1 MLCPKCKGDLETKE
15 HEHIRVERCNRCY
28 GLLLEAYMLNET
40 FAEWMAESFLD
51 VGAASLGKK
60 YDKIDDIVCPFCNVA
75 MDKIEDPVQTHIW
88 MESCP
93 QCSRVFLDAGELT
106 DLKHETFS
114 DKFKSLL
121 KGKRKKSGAEA

>member
-1 MLCPKCKGDLETKE
+1 MQCPKCKGDLETKE
-15 HEHIRVERCNRCY
+15 HQHIRVERCNRCY
-28 GLLLEAYMLNET
+28 GMLLEPHMLNET
-40 FAEWMAESFLD
+40 FAEWMAETFLD
-51 VGAASLGKK
+51 VGATSLGKK
-60 YDKIDDIVCPFCNVA
+60 YDKIDDIACPICNVA

-93 QCSRVFLDAGELT
+93 SCNRVFLDAGELT

-121 KGKRKKSGAEA
+121 KGKRKKDKAEA

>member
-1 MLCPKCKGDLETKE
+1 MQCPKCKGELETKE
-15 HEHIRVERCNRCY
+15 HQHIRVERCNRCY
-28 GLLLEAYMLNET
+28 GMLLEPHMLNET
-40 FAEWMAESFLD
+40 FAEWMAETFLD
-51 VGAASLGKK
+51 VGAISLGKK
-60 YDKIDDIVCPFCNVA
+60 YDKIDDIACPICNVA

-93 QCSRVFLDAGELT
+93 SCNRVFLDAGELT

-121 KGKRKKSGAEA
+121 KGKRKKDKTEA